1 MSEPYRET
9 LRRKREEAAARVA
22 KQRAE
27 YEATLER
34 LRQQF
39 GESDVRSNELIDSD
53 P

>member
-39 GESDVRSNELIDSD
+39 DERAAD
-53 P
+53 PVEPFDPAP